1 MKSFKFKDN
10 KQTSTNPRRFGKRR
24 VIDLRLGVN
33 AVRGKSGS
41 VFALLWLEL

>member
-1 MKSFKFKDN
+1 MNSVKFKDN
-10 KQTSTNPRRFGKRR
+10 KQINKNPSRFRHR
-24 VIDLRLGVN
+24 TVTDLRPGVN